1 MDRGTTVTSS
11 GLERPV
17 RVEAPVRAVRVA
29 AVVPCFNRPGDLAAL
44 AGDLGRCELGLA
56 GGTGGTPSLRPG
68 VVEAGLV
75 EAVRVELLV
84 VVVDN
89 ASEPAL
95 EMPRLPGRITT
106 RLVRLASNTGGSGGY
121 NAGMAIAMEGEPDY
135 LWLVDSDARVES
147 DTLVRL
153 LAAMEADRSI
163 VVAGPVLADTETGA
177 VQEVGGRLDRKTGR
191 FGPWAT
197 AVEGDEPIGCDY
209 VAACCAL
216 VRADAVRR
224 VGLMPDV
231 FLNADDVEWCMRL
244 AREGLETHGSES
256 RATQSRATQSRA
268 TQSRATQS
276 RATQSRATQSRATE
290 SRATVVVVPGARAA
304 HPRFDRF
311 GTLPRYFGAR
321 NAFGPIDALGLGRVV
336 RLRRAAREVMR
347 AVNQHLMGR
356 ADLAALHIRGLRD
369 AARGWV
375 RGLPADLPR
384 VEGMRPV
391 GGLGEALRGADPELA
406 LGARSAGAGA
416 SLVIEW
422 PPEVSA
428 PDRAVVRR
436 ALADAGFDVDG
447 AARAP
452 SRSIAAFLRRAIAGA
467 RYELAVVPAKGSPA
481 HWLVARA
488 MVELAGT
495 GAGAGAGFVV
505 RRETRWA
512 MLARCVL
519 ACAAGSWWALRIAAR
534 GRRVSVLPTAQDVG
548 RLAPIERSPSLRSGL
563 VEACTQARTET
574 CTLSVVVLSYNR
586 RDALLETLRRLRA
599 GAATRDAEIIVVD
612 NASADGSAD
621 AAREHA
627 PWARLIAL
635 DSNRAIAGFNRG
647 VEAASG
653 ELVLI
658 LDDDARPDDA
668 ALAGAV
674 SLLSRRADLG
684 AATLLPVHPA
694 TGRGEWPFG
703 AGLTGPRDDWPVMGC
718 CNLVRRDVWL
728 AVGGYDESFFLY
740 RNDVELALKILAA
753 GRGVHFNPAWR
764 CEHDSPGAGAKSARW
779 CELATRNWVWLARR
793 HGRGWRAG
801 AGVLAGWAWAH
812 KLAGLSARRQV
823 AVVRGGLSGLVRA
836 PSGLPSAV
844 RPDGRAFASLL
855 ALRFGRGAGR

>member
-1 MDRGTTVTSS
+1 MDQAQATTIG
-11 GLERPV
+11 GLVQPV
-17 RVEAPVRAVRVA
+17 RVEAPVRAVRAVRVA

-44 AGDLGRCELGLA
+44 AGDLARCELTVGA
-56 GGTGGTPSLRPG
+56 GEAQTPSLRS
-68 VVEAGLV
+68 GLV
-75 EAVRVELLV
+75 EAGTRIELTVL
-84 VVVDN
+84 VVDN

-95 EMPRLPGRITT
+95 EAPQLPQRIIA

-121 NAGMAIAMEGEPDY
+121 NAGMAVALGAEPDY
-135 LWLVDSDARVES
+135 LWLVDSDARVEP

-177 VQEVGGRLDRKTGR
+177 VQEVGGRLDRRTGR

-197 AVEGDEPIGCDY
+197 AVEGDAPIGCDY

-216 VRADAVRR
+216 VRADVVRR

-244 AREGLETHGSES
+244 AREGQETHGS
-256 RATQSRATQSRA
+256 
-268 TQSRATQS
+268 
-276 RATQSRATQSRATE
+276 E

-336 RLRRAAREVMR
+336 RLRRAVREVMR

-391 GGLGEALRGADPELA
+391 GGLGEALREAGPELA
-406 LGARSAGAGA
+406 LGARSAGAGVP
-416 SLVIEW
+416 LVIEW
-422 PPEVSA
+422 PAEVSA
-428 PDRAVVRR
+428 EDRAVVRR

-467 RYELAVVPAKGSPA
+467 RYEVAVVPAKGSPA
-481 HWLVARA
+481 HWLVART

-495 GAGAGAGFVV
+495 GAGAGAGAGFVV
-505 RRETRWA
+505 RREARWA
-512 MLARCVL
+512 MLARCAL
-519 ACAAGSWWALRIAAR
+519 AAAVGSWWALRIAAR
-534 GRRVSVLPTAQDVG
+534 GRRVSVLPTPQDVE
-548 RLAPIERSPSLRSGL
+548 RLAPVERSPSLRSGL
-563 VEACTQARTET
+563 VEAATEA

-621 AAREHA
+621 AVREHA
-627 PWARLIAL
+627 PWARLIVL
-635 DSNRAIAGFNRG
+635 DRNGAIAGFNRG

-674 SLLSRRADLG
+674 ALLSRRADLG

-764 CEHDSPGAGAKSARW
+764 CEHDSPASGAKSARW

-812 KLAGLSARRQV
+812 KLAGLSARRQA
-823 AVVRGGLSGLVRA
+823 AVVRGGVSGLVRA
-836 PSGLPSAV
+836 PSNLPSAV

-855 ALRFGRGAGR
+855 ALRFGRGGGGGR